1 MSKRKLTVD
10 DKKSALL
17 DYFHETRE
25 VFQLKEL
32 EKRAS
37 RSTGIAQQGIKDIL
51 QKLLDDGL
59 VDTCKIGSSV
69 FYWSYPS
76 RTKNEKLGKL
86 EAFQKQLNDLD
97 GHIEICNQEL
107 KTRAMVDQNP
117 ETMEMEQKIVQLKVK
132 HQRLLEEL
140 GNYDENDLPE
150 NWGKMRDDI
159 KGLHDAANRWTDN
172 VFSIKSWCKKKLNC
186 EDSMLDKQFRIPGDF
201 DYLE

>member
-10 DKKSALL
+10 DKKSVLL

-107 KTRAMVDQNP
+107 KARVMVDQNP